1 MTSTNITPA
10 PSTSSIIAPSTP
22 VLPTDFA
29 DYEDDVNSNWRRIE
43 NPRIAKNLNGFIILK
58 LRNYKAIDGLL
69 HKYFNKDFSQI
80 PLAL

>member
-1 MTSTNITPA
+1 MTSINITPA
-10 PSTSSIIAPSTP
+10 LSTSSIIVSSTP

-43 NPRIAKNLNGFIILK
+43 NPRIIKDLNGFIILK

-69 HKYFNKDFSQI
+69 YKYFNKDFS
-80 PLAL
+80 